1 MGACLG
7 DHLAGVLA
15 SLKATADDP
24 PVRVPSTLVERVE
37 GGRMIYAV
45 DGECTACQ
53 GLGEVQDGPGGW
65 RPCQCVPLRRLA
77 ERLTVATLPAPDGR
91 ALPWEPVPAVPIRGG
106 RALDMAQLGAVFG
119 VDAETMASRVAASSP
134 ASMLVHGANGAGKTT
149 LAGVLARRWVIAGA
163 SVRFVRWPEV
173 LRGLR
178 AAQRD
183 EGNGYGVEIMRLS
196 GPGPQ
201 VLVLDE
207 VGADKGSEWVAS
219 VAEEV
224 IGVRLERGA
233 VVVVV
238 TNSDPGTTLANQL
251 GDRTRSRLAR
261 CARSVPFGVKRHDG
275 ANRSTGATRR

>member
-7 DHLAGVLA
+7 DHLADVLA

-24 PVRVPSTLVERVE
+24 PVRVPAALVESIE
-37 GGRMIYAV
+37 EGRMVYAL

-53 GLGEVQDGPGGW
+53 GLGEVPDGSGGW
-65 RPCQCVPLRRLA
+65 RPCRCVSLRRIA

-106 RALDMAQLGAVFG
+106 RALDLAKLGAVFG
-119 VDAETMASRVAASSP
+119 VDAEAMAARVAASSP
-134 ASMLVHGANGAGKTT
+134 SSMLIHGANGAGKTT
-149 LAGVLARRWVIAGA
+149 LAGVLARRWIIAGA

-178 AAQRD
+178 AAQRED
-183 EGNGYGVEIMRLS
+183 GGGYNVEIMRLS
-196 GPGPQ
+196 SPGPQ

-233 VVVVV
+233 VTVVV
-238 TNSDPGTTLANQL
+238 TNSDPGTTLAHQL

-261 CARSVPFGVKRHDG
+261 CARSVPFGLKTNQTGEG
-275 ANRSTGATRR
+275 ARR